1 MTELDLRALVREAVQ
16 RHLGQTPATAGA
28 PASAHAPAATGPHA
42 GRAGHPAQAVYLT
55 LVNTTDD
62 CVIEPS
68 VRCNHCGYCK
78 THGY

>member
-1 MTELDLRALVREAVQ
+1 MPEGD
-16 RHLGQTPATAGA
+16 
-28 PASAHAPAATGPHA
+28 
-42 GRAGHPAQAVYLT
+42 GRARVRAAFERHMGLSGPGSAPPVSSRPSSGPAPSGHPASSLYLT

-68 VRCNHCGYCK
+68 VRCNHGGYCK